1 MDRLPGK
8 PPPSS
13 NGVHRSPQTGLPQEK
28 SPDLRP
34 NARPHD
40 LRMSQSQTT
49 SDPNQE
55 QNPHVVQWMMAAH
68 LLRPQGRRGEILAE
82 PSAPFELF
90 TPGRRLARSALVT
103 APAQPL
109 TLVEIESAWQPTGR
123 NAGRLVLKLQG
134 TDSITAAEALAGQHL
149 FLRVDELPA
158 LEEGTYRVRDL
169 TGCALFDGDVL
180 VGTVLDLQ
188 FAVGADGRTRLED
201 APDLLV
207 VQPVLAS
214 ESESS
219 GPEAEPV
226 LVPFVRAWLLE
237 VDLPAKRIRMQ
248 LPPGLFD
255 DVE

>member
-1 MDRLPGK
+1 
-8 PPPSS
+8 
-13 NGVHRSPQTGLPQEK
+13 
-28 SPDLRP
+28 
-34 NARPHD
+34 
-40 LRMSQSQTT
+40 MSQPPTISG
-49 SDPNQE
+49 PNE
-55 QNPHVVQWMMAAH
+55 QRNSHVIQHVVQWMTAAH
-68 LLRPQGRRGEILAE
+68 LLRPQGRRGEILTE
-82 PSAPFELF
+82 PSVPFDLF
-90 TPGRRLARSALVT
+90 TPGRRLARGALAT
-103 APAQPL
+103 APAQPI

-134 TDSITAAEALAGQHL
+134 IDSITAAEAIAGQHL

-169 TGCALFDGDVL
+169 TGCTLFDGELV

-207 VQPVLAS
+207 VQPVLPPGS
-214 ESESS
+214 EPA
-219 GPEAEPV
+219 GPEADPV

-237 VDLPAKRIRMQ
+237 VDIPAKRIRMQ

-255 DVE
+255 AAE